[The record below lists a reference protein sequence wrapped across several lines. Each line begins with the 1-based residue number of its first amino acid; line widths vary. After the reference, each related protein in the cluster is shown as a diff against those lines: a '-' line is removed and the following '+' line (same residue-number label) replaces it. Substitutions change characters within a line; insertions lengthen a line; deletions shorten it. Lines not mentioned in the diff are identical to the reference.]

1 MLQSPLKYFTG
12 GYGSYAT
19 ATVHKGALCQVVDL
33 IDFFFVAHPASGRR
47 EGEEHKRVMYFYTQ
61 PGAPPDLNRQ
71 TEVTGFAEAIVNFMN
86 DFTDA
91 SLIPEE
97 EFPYRDVVT
106 EKTAQVYVQVENC
119 EFLIGIAFDKKS
131 CKDFEYTIFMPT
143 LRAILLEAYR
153 MFKLFFG
160 PFVDFRNSDEQLF
173 RQRLEYFFG
182 RYFYQLRLFNMPLLN
197 YFIGVDFQPL
207 PGPNF
212 LCIDTLIT
220 ETKEAFPCVSKALFL
235 YQDKLLYYTVN
246 KADLPCL
253 YRYLTENLLPMSLRA
268 ELEPNATRS
277 QGGKFL
283 TGPTDLQTDDPV
295 PAENSPPTV
304 FLTSQDGTSYEEHK
318 LLVYRSLNATVCLFI
333 NVDVTRQ
340 MMRNI
345 DGFLGAEL
353 KKLASQIGEAI
364 TSEISELRVSDFHFL
379 YFNPSSLSLRTSF
392 NQSPLIGMSSLGLN
406 PSASQLLPPV
416 PQQVYR
422 IVCETYDRLLD
433 SSEDFGECI
442 VKDSADWWIV
452 IKKVNDRILII
463 LLPPSANLPTLQD
476 AYTRVSEIIKS
487 RFQGI
492 FLL

>member
-1 MLQSPLKYFTG
+1 
-12 GYGSYAT
+12 
-19 ATVHKGALCQVVDL
+19 
-33 IDFFFVAHPASGRR
+33 
-47 EGEEHKRVMYFYTQ
+47 
-61 PGAPPDLNRQ
+61 
-71 TEVTGFAEAIVNFMN
+71 
-86 DFTDA
+86 
-91 SLIPEE
+91 
-97 EFPYRDVVT
+97 
-106 EKTAQVYVQVENC
+106 
-119 EFLIGIAFDKKS
+119 
-131 CKDFEYTIFMPT
+131 
-143 LRAILLEAYR
+143 
-153 MFKLFFG
+153 
-160 PFVDFRNSDEQLF
+160 
-173 RQRLEYFFG
+173 
-182 RYFYQLRLFNMPLLN
+182 
-197 YFIGVDFQPL
+197 
-207 PGPNF
+207 
-212 LCIDTLIT
+212 
-220 ETKEAFPCVSKALFL
+220 
-235 YQDKLLYYTVN
+235 
-246 KADLPCL
+246 
-253 YRYLTENLLPMSLRA
+253 
-268 ELEPNATRS
+268 
-277 QGGKFL
+277 
-283 TGPTDLQTDDPV
+283 
-295 PAENSPPTV
+295 
-304 FLTSQDGTSYEEHK
+304 
-318 LLVYRSLNATVCLFI
+318 
-333 NVDVTRQ
+333 

-476 AYTRVSEIIKS
+476 AYMRVSEIIKS